1 MALIDN
7 AAVVASGGYIYV
19 APTATAKPTEITDPL
34 SPGVDWESVGHT
46 SLDEMP
52 EFGRD
57 GDEPSTLGSWQ
68 NKKLRVINP
77 DVTYTVTFNSVQANE
92 TTYQLYF
99 GAGAS
104 ATQADGSFRIPA
116 SPQAQEKALLVIIVD
131 GDQYLPLWHPRV
143 SLLGSDAVSTAT
155 DQFVTFPITGTF
167 LADSSIGGAIGEWFS
182 ISA

>member
-7 AAVVASGGYIYV
+7 AAVIASGGYIFV
-19 APTATAKPTEITDPL
+19 APAGTEKPAEITDPT
-34 SPGVDWESVGHT
+34 SPGVDWESIGHT

-57 GDEPSTLGSWQ
+57 GDDPTTLGSWQ
-68 NKKLRVINP
+68 NKKLRVTNP
-77 DVTYTVTFNSVQANE
+77 DVTYSITFNSVQSTE
-92 TTYQLYF
+92 LTYQLYF
-99 GAGAS
+99 GAGAA

-116 SPQAQEKALLVIIVD
+116 APQAQEKALLVVIVD
-131 GDQYLPLWHPRV
+131 GTQYLPLWHPRV

-155 DQFVTFPITGTF
+155 DQFVTYPITGTF
-167 LADSSIGGAIGEWFS
+167 LADSTIGGGLGEWFA

>member
-1 MALIDN
+1 MALIDA
-7 AAVVASGGYIYV
+7 AAVIASGGYIYV
-19 APTATAKPTEITDPL
+19 APTATAKPATITDPL
-34 SPGVDWESVGHT
+34 SPGEGWESVGHT
-46 SLDEMP
+46 SLDELP

-99 GAGAS
+99 GAGAG
-104 ATQADGSFRIPA
+104 ATQGDGSFRIPA
-116 SPQAQEKALLVIIVD
+116 SPTAQEKAILVIIVD
-131 GDQYLPLWHPRV
+131 GENYLPLWHPRV
-143 SLLGSDAVSTAT
+143 SLLGSDAVSLAT

-182 ISA
+182 IAA